1 MKSLFKNL
9 FNLIENTNKK
19 TYIIIY
25 NKNKINNEVL
35 NYKKNIKLNELLI
48 ILIINIKKEIGFI
61 LSSLKTT
68 I

>member
-25 NKNKINNEVL
+25 NKSKINNEVL
-35 NYKKNIKLNELLI
+35 NYKRNIKLNELHI

-61 LSSLKTT
+61 LSSLQIT

>member
-1 MKSLFKNL
+1 MKFLFKNL
-9 FNLIENTNKK
+9 FNLIENINKK

-25 NKNKINNEVL
+25 NKSKINNEVL
-35 NYKKNIKLNELLI
+35 NYKRNIKLNELLI

-61 LSSLKTT
+61 LSSLKIT

>member
-1 MKSLFKNL
+1 MKFLFKNL

-61 LSSLKTT
+61 LSSLKIT

>member
-48 ILIINIKKEIGFI
+48 MLIINIKKEIGFI
-61 LSSLKTT
+61 LSSLKIT

>member
-1 MKSLFKNL
+1 MKFLFKNL

-25 NKNKINNEVL
+25 NKSKINNEVL
-35 NYKKNIKLNELLI
+35 NYKRNIKLNELLI
-48 ILIINIKKEIGFI
+48 ILIISIKKEIGFI
-61 LSSLKTT
+61 LSSLKIT

>member
-61 LSSLKTT
+61 LSSLKIT

>member
-25 NKNKINNEVL
+25 NKSKINNEVL
-35 NYKKNIKLNELLI
+35 NYKRNIKLNELLI

-61 LSSLKTT
+61 LSSLKIT

>member
-25 NKNKINNEVL
+25 NKSKINNEVL
-35 NYKKNIKLNELLI
+35 NYKRNIKLNELLI
-48 ILIINIKKEIGFI
+48 ILIISIKKEIGFI
-61 LSSLKTT
+61 LSSLKIT

>member
-1 MKSLFKNL
+1 MKFFFKNL

-35 NYKKNIKLNELLI
+35 NYKRNIKLNELHI

-61 LSSLKTT
+61 LSSLKIT

>member
-1 MKSLFKNL
+1 MKFLFKNL

-35 NYKKNIKLNELLI
+35 NYKRNIKLNELLI

-61 LSSLKTT
+61 LSSLKIT